1 MSQTVVITGAGAGI
15 GRATARLYAR
25 RGADVVL
32 IARGRT
38 GLDSAAGEVE
48 VASLGGRPLVQVAD
62 VADPDQVDA
71 AATAAAERFG
81 PVDVWINCAFSTVFA
96 PFE

>member
-48 VASLGGRPLVQVAD
+48 V
-62 VADPDQVDA
+62 
-71 AATAAAERFG
+71 ER
-81 PVDVWINCAFSTVFA
+81 WSSQRT
-96 PFE
+96 